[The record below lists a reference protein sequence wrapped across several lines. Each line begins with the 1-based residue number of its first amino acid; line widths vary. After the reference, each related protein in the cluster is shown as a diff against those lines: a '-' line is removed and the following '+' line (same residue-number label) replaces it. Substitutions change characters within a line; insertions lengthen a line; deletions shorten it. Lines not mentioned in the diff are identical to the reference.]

1 MRPDETNSRA
11 AARSVVSYMN
21 SLVFNILLFLVGF
34 ALLTGGA
41 DFLVRGASR
50 LAVRLNIPLVVIG
63 LTVVAF
69 GTSLPELVVSLIAN
83 LQGGTKANLAIGN
96 VVGSNIANL
105 ALILGVVAVLRP
117 LPVDRQ
123 LIQREYPLMIGVSLL
138 FTLMAWDGQVV
149 RWEGVLLFLGLLGFI
164 YWSYVGS
171 RSLAEEK
178 ESEALEYIG
187 GEAEAGPSTGDPTDA
202 AGGEAEGSEDELM
215 QSQERI
221 ARAARN
227 PLLPAAFSGLLR
239 SLLLRDVGMVV
250 IGISILVFGADLL
263 VDSATFIARH
273 FGVSELVIGLSLVAL
288 GTSLPEL
295 AASVVA
301 ILYRRG
307 DIALGNLVGS
317 NLFNMLAIVGI
328 TAGVRPLPA
337 PLTMRCVDFP
347 AMLFVAVLPLLLV
360 LRSPHQ
366 VSRWKGAV
374 MLTLYCAYT
383 IGIFVIEQGN
393 GVC

>member
-1 MRPDETNSRA
+1 
-11 AARSVVSYMN
+11 MN
-21 SLVFNILLFLVGF
+21 PILLNILLFLVGF
-34 ALLTGGA
+34 AFLTGGA

-69 GTSLPELVVSLIAN
+69 GTSLPELVVSLMAN
-83 LQGGTKANLAIGN
+83 LQGGSTADLAIGN

-117 LPVDRQ
+117 LTVDRQ
-123 LIQREYPLMIGVSLL
+123 LLQREYPLMVAVSLL
-138 FTLMAWDGQVV
+138 FTWMAWNGQVV
-149 RWEGVLLFLGLLGFI
+149 QWEGIVLFLGLLGFV
-164 YWSYVGS
+164 YWSYAAS

-187 GEAEAGPSTGDPTDA
+187 GETAISATQPEAGAVPSDEALA
-202 AGGEAEGSEDELM
+202 ASR
-215 QSQERI
+215 ERI
-221 ARAARN
+221 SQADRR
-227 PLLPAAFSGLLR
+227 PLLPAALAGLFR
-239 SLLLRDVGMVV
+239 SLLVRDIAMVAL
-250 IGISILVFGADLL
+250 GITVLVLGANWL

-301 ILYRRG
+301 IVYRRG
-307 DIALGNLVGS
+307 DIALGNLIGS

-337 PLTMRCVDFP
+337 PLGMHAVDFP
-347 AMLFVAVLPLLLV
+347 VMLLIATLPLLLV
-360 LRSPHQ
+360 LPSPHIMN
-366 VSRWKGAV
+366 RWKGAL
-374 MLTLYCAYT
+374 MLALYVGY
-383 IGIFVIEQGN
+383 IGFRIGMT
-393 GVC
+393 

>member
-1 MRPDETNSRA
+1 
-11 AARSVVSYMN
+11 MN
-21 SLVFNILLFLVGF
+21 PLILNILLFLVGF
-34 ALLTGGA
+34 VLLTGGA

-50 LAVRLNIPLVVIG
+50 LAVRLNVPLVVIG

-83 LQGGTKANLAIGN
+83 LQGGSRAELAIGN

-117 LPVDRQ
+117 LMVERQ
-123 LIQREYPLMIGVSLL
+123 VLQREYPLMIGISLV
-138 FTLMAWDGQVV
+138 FTWMAWDGQIAQ
-149 RWEGVLLFLGLLGFI
+149 WEGVLLFLGLLGFV
-164 YWSYVGS
+164 YWSYAAS

-187 GEAEAGPSTGDPTDA
+187 GEAADSSTQAEDLDDQEEVEAGSADTLA
-202 AGGEAEGSEDELM
+202 

-221 ARAARN
+221 ARAART
-227 PLLPAAFSGLLR
+227 PLLPAALSGLFR
-239 SLLLRDVGMVV
+239 SLLLRDIGMVV
-250 IGISILVFGADLL
+250 LGISVLVLGADWL
-263 VDSATFIARH
+263 VDSATFIATY

-301 ILYRRG
+301 ILYKRG

-317 NLFNMLAIVGI
+317 NLFNMMAVVGI
-328 TAGVRPLPA
+328 TASVRPLPA
-337 PLTMRCVDFP
+337 PLSMRCVDFP
-347 AMLFVAVLPLLLV
+347 VMLVVAVLPFLLV
-360 LRSPHQ
+360 LPSPHIAN
-366 VSRWKGAV
+366 RWKGAL
-374 MLTLYCAYT
+374 MLAIYVGYI
-383 IGIFVIEQGN
+383 IGIYLISEGN

>member
-1 MRPDETNSRA
+1 
-11 AARSVVSYMN
+11 MN
-21 SLVFNILLFLVGF
+21 SLILNILLFLVGF

-50 LAVRLNIPLVVIG
+50 LAVRLNVPLVVIG

-83 LQGGTKANLAIGN
+83 LQGGSRAELAIGN

-117 LPVDRQ
+117 LTIDRQ
-123 LIQREYPLMIGVSLL
+123 LLQREYPLMIGVSLL
-138 FTLMAWDGQVV
+138 FVWMAWDGQIVQ
-149 RWEGVLLFLGLLGFI
+149 WEGVLLFVGLLGFV
-164 YWSYVGS
+164 YWSYAAS

-178 ESEALEYIG
+178 ESEALGYIG
-187 GEAEAGPSTGDPTDA
+187 GEAAVSPSRVDAFDDKNAAEASS
-202 AGGEAEGSEDELM
+202 AESLA
-215 QSQERI
+215 QSRARI

-227 PLLPAAFSGLLR
+227 PLLPAALSGLFR
-239 SLLLRDVGMVV
+239 SLLLRDIGMVV
-250 IGISILVFGADLL
+250 LGITVLVLGAGWL
-263 VDSATFIARH
+263 VDSATFIATY

-301 ILYRRG
+301 ILYKRS

-317 NLFNMLAIVGI
+317 NLFNMMAVVGI
-328 TAGVRPLPA
+328 TAGIRPLPA
-337 PLTMRCVDFP
+337 PLSMRCVDFP
-347 AMLFVAVLPLLLV
+347 IMMLVAILPFLLV
-360 LRSPHQ
+360 LPSPH
-366 VSRWKGAV
+366 VAKRWKGAL
-374 MLTLYCAYT
+374 MLAIYIGYI
-383 IGIFVIEQGN
+383 IGIYLISEGN

>member
-1 MRPDETNSRA
+1 
-11 AARSVVSYMN
+11 MN
-21 SLVFNILLFLVGF
+21 PLILNILLFLVGF
-34 ALLTGGA
+34 VLLTGGA

-50 LAVRLNIPLVVIG
+50 LAVRLNVPLVVIG

-83 LQGGTKANLAIGN
+83 LQGGSRAELAIGN

-117 LPVDRQ
+117 LMVERQ
-123 LIQREYPLMIGVSLL
+123 VLQREYPLMIGISLV
-138 FTLMAWDGQVV
+138 FTWMAWDGQIAQ
-149 RWEGVLLFLGLLGFI
+149 WEGVLLFLGLLGFV
-164 YWSYVGS
+164 YWSYAAS

-187 GEAEAGPSTGDPTDA
+187 GEAADSSTQ
-202 AGGEAEGSEDELM
+202 AEGLDDQEEVEASSADTLA

-221 ARAARN
+221 ARAARS
-227 PLLPAAFSGLLR
+227 PLLPAAISGLFR
-239 SLLLRDVGMVV
+239 SLLLRDIGKVV
-250 IGISILVFGADLL
+250 LGISVLVLGADWL
-263 VDSATFIARH
+263 VNSATFIATY

-301 ILYRRG
+301 ILYKRG

-317 NLFNMLAIVGI
+317 NLFNMMAVVGI
-328 TAGVRPLPA
+328 TASVRPLPA
-337 PLTMRCVDFP
+337 PLSMRCVDFP
-347 AMLFVAVLPLLLV
+347 VMLVVAVLPFLLV
-360 LRSPHQ
+360 LPSPHIAN
-366 VSRWKGAV
+366 RWKGAL
-374 MLTLYCAYT
+374 MLTIYVGYI
-383 IGIFVIEQGN
+383 IGIYLISEGN

>member
-1 MRPDETNSRA
+1 
-11 AARSVVSYMN
+11 MN
-21 SLVFNILLFLVGF
+21 ALVFNILLFLVGF
-34 ALLTGGA
+34 AFLTGGA

-69 GTSLPELVVSLIAN
+69 GTSLPELVVSMIAN
-83 LQGGTKANLAIGN
+83 LQGGTRANLAIGN

-105 ALILGVVAVLRP
+105 ALILGVVALLRP
-117 LPVDRQ
+117 MAVDRQ

-138 FTLMAWDGQVV
+138 FTAMAWDGQIV

-171 RSLAEEK
+171 RTLAEEK

-187 GEAEAGPSTGDPTDA
+187 GEAEDSSSSND
-202 AGGEAEGSEDELM
+202 EDETAASQAEDAQADLK

-221 ARAARN
+221 ARATRN
-227 PLLPAAFSGLLR
+227 PLLPAAISGLFR
-239 SLLLRDVGMVV
+239 SLLLRDIGMVV
-250 IGISILVFGADLL
+250 IGIAVLVYGADLL
-263 VDSATFIARH
+263 VDSATFIARY

-328 TAGVRPLPA
+328 TAAVRPLPA
-337 PLTMRCVDFP
+337 PLSMHCVDFP
-347 AMLFVAVLPLLLV
+347 AMLLVATLPFLLV

-366 VSRWKGAV
+366 VNRWKGAI
-374 MLTLYCAYT
+374 MLSLYLTYT
-383 IGIFVIEQGN
+383 VGIFIIEQGN
-393 GVC
+393 GIC

>member
-1 MRPDETNSRA
+1 
-11 AARSVVSYMN
+11 MN
-21 SLVFNILLFLVGF
+21 PLLLNILLFLVGF
-34 ALLTGGA
+34 VLLTGGA

-50 LAVRLNIPLVVIG
+50 LAVRLNVPLVVIG

-83 LQGGTKANLAIGN
+83 LQGGSRAELAIGN

-117 LPVDRQ
+117 LMVERQ
-123 LIQREYPLMIGVSLL
+123 VLQREYPLMIGISLI
-138 FTLMAWDGQVV
+138 FTWMAWDGQIAQ
-149 RWEGVLLFLGLLGFI
+149 WEGVLLFLGLLGFV
-164 YWSYVGS
+164 YWSYAAS

-187 GEAEAGPSTGDPTDA
+187 GEAVDSSTQAEGLDDQEEVEAGSADTLA
-202 AGGEAEGSEDELM
+202 

-227 PLLPAAFSGLLR
+227 PLLPAAISGLFR
-239 SLLLRDVGMVV
+239 SLLLRDIGMVV
-250 IGISILVFGADLL
+250 LGISVLVLGADWL
-263 VDSATFIARH
+263 VDSATFIATY

-301 ILYRRG
+301 ILYKRG
-307 DIALGNLVGS
+307 DIAMGNLVGS
-317 NLFNMLAIVGI
+317 NLFNMMAVVGI
-328 TAGVRPLPA
+328 TASVRPLPA
-337 PLTMRCVDFP
+337 PLSMRCVDFP
-347 AMLFVAVLPLLLV
+347 VMLVVAVLPFLLV
-360 LRSPHQ
+360 LPSPHIAN
-366 VSRWKGAV
+366 RWKGAL
-374 MLTLYCAYT
+374 MLAIYVGYI
-383 IGIFVIEQGN
+383 IGIYVISEGN

>member
-1 MRPDETNSRA
+1 
-11 AARSVVSYMN
+11 MN
-21 SLVFNILLFLVGF
+21 ALTLNILLFLVGF

-50 LAVRLNIPLVVIG
+50 LAVRLNVPLVVIG

-83 LQGGTKANLAIGN
+83 LQGGDRANLAIGN

-123 LIQREYPLMIGVSLL
+123 LLQREYPLMIGVSLL
-138 FTLMAWDGQVV
+138 FTGMAWDGQIVQ
-149 RWEGVLLFLGLLGFI
+149 WEGILLFLGLLGFI

-187 GEAEAGPSTGDPTDA
+187 GDPAADPESAQESEADGSQAGRPDSA
-202 AGGEAEGSEDELM
+202 LSRSRA
-215 QSQERI
+215 RI
-221 ARAARN
+221 ASAARS
-227 PLLPAAFSGLLR
+227 PLLPSAISGIFR
-239 SLLLRDVGMVV
+239 SLLLRDIGMVAL
-250 IGISILVFGADLL
+250 GISVLVLGADWL
-263 VDSATFIARH
+263 VDSATFIATY

-337 PLTMRCVDFP
+337 PLSMRCVDFP
-347 AMLFVAVLPLLLV
+347 VMLIIAILPLLLV
-360 LRSPHQ
+360 LRRPHL
-366 VSRWKGAV
+366 VKRWNGAL
-374 MLTLYCAYT
+374 MLTLYFSYT
-383 IGIFVIEQGN
+383 IGIYVLAQGN
-393 GVC
+393 PLC

>member
-1 MRPDETNSRA
+1 
-11 AARSVVSYMN
+11 MN
-21 SLVFNILLFLVGF
+21 TLTFNIILFLFGF

-50 LAVRLNIPLVVIG
+50 LAVRLNVPLVVIG

-83 LQGGTKANLAIGN
+83 LQGGSRANLAIGN

-105 ALILGVVAVLRP
+105 ALILGVVAVLRA

-123 LIQREYPLMIGVSLL
+123 LLLREYPLMIGVSLL
-138 FTLMAWDGQVV
+138 FTGMAWDGQIVQ
-149 RWEGVLLFLGLLGFI
+149 WEGILLFAGLLGFI
-164 YWSYVGS
+164 YWSYVGG
-171 RSLAEEK
+171 RALAEEK
-178 ESEALEYIG
+178 QSEALEFIG
-187 GEAEAGPSTGDPTDA
+187 GDA
-202 AGGEAEGSEDELM
+202 DSGADSSQISDDGSGQATRADSALAR
-215 QSQERI
+215 SRARI
-221 ARAARN
+221 ANAARS
-227 PLLPAAFSGLLR
+227 PLLPSAISGLFR
-239 SLLLRDVGMVV
+239 SLLLRDIGMVV
-250 IGISILVFGADLL
+250 LGISVLVLGADWL
-263 VDSATFIARH
+263 VDSATFIATY

-337 PLTMRCVDFP
+337 PLSMRCVDFP
-347 AMLFVAVLPLLLV
+347 VMLAIAILPFLLV
-360 LRSPHQ
+360 LPRPH
-366 VSRWKGAV
+366 VVKRWKGAL
-374 MLTLYCAYT
+374 MLTLYFSYT
-383 IGIFVIEQGN
+383 IGIYVLAQGN
-393 GVC
+393 PLC

>member
-1 MRPDETNSRA
+1 
-11 AARSVVSYMN
+11 MN
-21 SLVFNILLFLVGF
+21 SLILNILLFLVGF

-50 LAVRLNIPLVVIG
+50 LAVRLNVPLVVIG

-83 LQGGTKANLAIGN
+83 LQGGSRAELAIGN

-117 LPVDRQ
+117 LSVDRQ
-123 LIQREYPLMIGVSLL
+123 LLQREYPLMIGVSVV
-138 FTLMAWDGQVV
+138 FVWMAWDGQIVQ
-149 RWEGVLLFLGLLGFI
+149 WEGVLLFLGLLGFI
-164 YWSYVGS
+164 YWSYAAS

-187 GEAEAGPSTGDPTDA
+187 SEAAVNPSQAEAFDDQEDGEASS
-202 AGGEAEGSEDELM
+202 AETLA

-227 PLLPAAFSGLLR
+227 PLLPAAISGLFR
-239 SLLLRDVGMVV
+239 SLLLRDIGMVV
-250 IGISILVFGADLL
+250 LGISVLVLGADWL
-263 VDSATFIARH
+263 VDSATFIATY

-301 ILYRRG
+301 ILYKRG

-317 NLFNMLAIVGI
+317 NLFNMMAVVGI
-328 TAGVRPLPA
+328 TAGIRPLPA
-337 PLTMRCVDFP
+337 PLSMRCVDFP
-347 AMLFVAVLPLLLV
+347 VMMLVAILPFLLV
-360 LRSPHQ
+360 LPSPHIAK
-366 VSRWKGAV
+366 RWKGAV
-374 MLTLYCAYT
+374 MLAIYIGYI
-383 IGIFVIEQGN
+383 IGIYLISEGN

>member
-1 MRPDETNSRA
+1 
-11 AARSVVSYMN
+11 MN
-21 SLVFNILLFLVGF
+21 SLILNILLFLVGF

-50 LAVRLNIPLVVIG
+50 LAVRLNVPLVVIG

-83 LQGGTKANLAIGN
+83 LQGGSRAELAIGN

-117 LPVDRQ
+117 LTVDRQ
-123 LIQREYPLMIGVSLL
+123 LLQREYPLMIGVSVV
-138 FTLMAWDGQVV
+138 FVWMAWDGQIVQ
-149 RWEGVLLFLGLLGFI
+149 WEGVLLFLGLLGFV
-164 YWSYVGS
+164 YWSYAAS

-187 GEAEAGPSTGDPTDA
+187 GEAAVSPSQAEAFDDQEDV
-202 AGGEAEGSEDELM
+202 EASSAETLA
-215 QSQERI
+215 QSQARI

-227 PLLPAAFSGLLR
+227 PLLPAAISGLFR
-239 SLLLRDVGMVV
+239 SLLLRDIGMVV
-250 IGISILVFGADLL
+250 LGISVLVLGADWL
-263 VDSATFIARH
+263 VDSATFIATY

-301 ILYRRG
+301 ILYKRS

-317 NLFNMLAIVGI
+317 NLFNMMAVVGI
-328 TAGVRPLPA
+328 TAGIRPLPA
-337 PLTMRCVDFP
+337 PLSMRCVDFP
-347 AMLFVAVLPLLLV
+347 VMMLIAILPFLLV
-360 LRSPHQ
+360 LPSPHIAK
-366 VSRWKGAV
+366 RWKGAL
-374 MLTLYCAYT
+374 MLAIYIGYI
-383 IGIFVIEQGN
+383 IGIYLISEGN
-393 GVC
+393 SVC

>member
-1 MRPDETNSRA
+1 
-11 AARSVVSYMN
+11 MN
-21 SLVFNILLFLVGF
+21 ALTLNILLFLVGF

-50 LAVRLNIPLVVIG
+50 LAVRLNVPLVVIG

-83 LQGGTKANLAIGN
+83 LQGGGRANLAIGN

-123 LIQREYPLMIGVSLL
+123 LLQREYPLMIGVSLL
-138 FTLMAWDGQVV
+138 FTGMAWDGQIVQ
-149 RWEGVLLFLGLLGFI
+149 WEGILLFLGLLGFI

-187 GEAEAGPSTGDPTDA
+187 GDA
-202 AGGEAEGSEDELM
+202 ATEPESANGSDADG
-215 QSQERI
+215 SQAGRPDNALSRSRARI
-221 ARAARN
+221 ASAARS
-227 PLLPAAFSGLLR
+227 PLLPSAISGIFR
-239 SLLLRDVGMVV
+239 SLLLRDIGMVAL
-250 IGISILVFGADLL
+250 GIAVLVLGADWL
-263 VDSATFIARH
+263 VDSATFIATY

-307 DIALGNLVGS
+307 DIALGNLIGS

-337 PLTMRCVDFP
+337 PLSMRCVDFP
-347 AMLFVAVLPLLLV
+347 VMLIIAILPLLLV
-360 LRSPHQ
+360 LRRPHL
-366 VSRWKGAV
+366 VKRWNGAL
-374 MLTLYCAYT
+374 MLTLYFSYT
-383 IGIFVIEQGN
+383 IGIYVLAQGN
-393 GVC
+393 PLC

>member
-1 MRPDETNSRA
+1 M
-11 AARSVVSYMN
+11 
-21 SLVFNILLFLVGF
+21 
-34 ALLTGGA
+34 
-41 DFLVRGASR
+41 RGASR
-50 LAVRLNIPLVVIG
+50 LAVRLNVPLVVIG

-83 LQGGTKANLAIGN
+83 LQGGSRAELAIGN

-117 LPVDRQ
+117 LMVERQ
-123 LIQREYPLMIGVSLL
+123 VLQREYPLMIGISLV
-138 FTLMAWDGQVV
+138 FTWMAWDGQIAQ
-149 RWEGVLLFLGLLGFI
+149 WEGVLLFLGLLGFV
-164 YWSYVGS
+164 YWSYAAS

-187 GEAEAGPSTGDPTDA
+187 GEAADSSTQAEGFSDQEEVEAGSVDTLA
-202 AGGEAEGSEDELM
+202 
-215 QSQERI
+215 QSQNRI

-227 PLLPAAFSGLLR
+227 PLLPAAISGLFR
-239 SLLLRDVGMVV
+239 SLLLRDIGMVV
-250 IGISILVFGADLL
+250 LGISVLVLGADWL
-263 VDSATFIARH
+263 VNSATFIATY

-301 ILYRRG
+301 ILYKRG

-317 NLFNMLAIVGI
+317 NLFNMMAVVGI
-328 TAGVRPLPA
+328 TASVRPLPA
-337 PLTMRCVDFP
+337 PLSMRCVDFP
-347 AMLFVAVLPLLLV
+347 VMLVVAVLPFLLV
-360 LRSPHQ
+360 LPSPHIAN
-366 VSRWKGAV
+366 RWKGAL
-374 MLTLYCAYT
+374 MLAIYVAYI
-383 IGIFVIEQGN
+383 IGIYLISEGN

>member
-1 MRPDETNSRA
+1 
-11 AARSVVSYMN
+11 MN
-21 SLVFNILLFLVGF
+21 ALVFNILLFLVGF
-34 ALLTGGA
+34 AFLTGGA

-69 GTSLPELVVSLIAN
+69 GTSLPELVVSMIAN
-83 LQGGTKANLAIGN
+83 LQGGTRANLAIGN

-105 ALILGVVAVLRP
+105 ALILGVVALLRP
-117 LPVDRQ
+117 MAVDRQ
-123 LIQREYPLMIGVSLL
+123 LIQREYPLMIGISLL
-138 FTLMAWDGQVV
+138 FTAMAWDGQIV

-187 GEAEAGPSTGDPTDA
+187 GEAEDGASSND
-202 AGGEAEGSEDELM
+202 EAETAASQAEDAETDLQ

-221 ARAARN
+221 ARATRN
-227 PLLPAAFSGLLR
+227 PLLPAAISGLFR
-239 SLLLRDVGMVV
+239 SLLLRDIGMVV
-250 IGISILVFGADLL
+250 IGIAVLVYGADLL
-263 VDSATFIARH
+263 VDSATFIARY

-328 TAGVRPLPA
+328 TAAVRPLPA
-337 PLTMRCVDFP
+337 PLSMHCVDFP
-347 AMLFVAVLPLLLV
+347 AMLLVATLPFLLV

-366 VSRWKGAV
+366 VNRWKGAI
-374 MLTLYCAYT
+374 MLSLYLTYT
-383 IGIFVIEQGN
+383 VGIFIIEQGN
-393 GVC
+393 GIC

>member
-1 MRPDETNSRA
+1 
-11 AARSVVSYMN
+11 MN
-21 SLVFNILLFLVGF
+21 PILLNILLFLVGF
-34 ALLTGGA
+34 AFLTGGA

-69 GTSLPELVVSLIAN
+69 GTSLPELVVSLMAN
-83 LQGGTKANLAIGN
+83 LQGGSTADLAIGN

-105 ALILGVVAVLRP
+105 ALILGVVAILRP
-117 LPVDRQ
+117 LTVDRQ
-123 LIQREYPLMIGVSLL
+123 LLQREYPLMVAVSLV
-138 FTLMAWDGQVV
+138 FTWMSWNGQVV
-149 RWEGVLLFLGLLGFI
+149 RWEGIVLFLGLLGFV
-164 YWSYVGS
+164 YWSYAAS

-187 GEAEAGPSTGDPTDA
+187 GEAAISATQPEAHSSDEALA
-202 AGGEAEGSEDELM
+202 ASR
-215 QSQERI
+215 ERI
-221 ARAARN
+221 AQADRR
-227 PLLPAAFSGLLR
+227 PLLPAARAGLFR
-239 SLLLRDVGMVV
+239 SLLLRDIAMVAL
-250 IGISILVFGADLL
+250 GITVLVLGAKWL

-301 ILYRRG
+301 IVYRRG

-317 NLFNMLAIVGI
+317 NLFNMLAIIGI

-337 PLTMRCVDFP
+337 PLGMRGVDFP
-347 AMLFVAVLPLLLV
+347 VMLLIAILPLLLV
-360 LRSPHQ
+360 LPSPH
-366 VSRWKGAV
+366 VMNRWKGAL
-374 MLTLYCAYT
+374 MLALYVGY
-383 IGIFVIEQGN
+383 IGYRIAMT
-393 GVC
+393 

>member
-1 MRPDETNSRA
+1 
-11 AARSVVSYMN
+11 MN
-21 SLVFNILLFLVGF
+21 TLVFNILLFLVGF
-34 ALLTGGA
+34 AFLTGGA

-50 LAVRLNIPLVVIG
+50 LAVRLNVPLVVIG

-69 GTSLPELVVSLIAN
+69 GTSLPELVVSMIAN
-83 LQGGTKANLAIGN
+83 LQGGTRANLAIGN

-105 ALILGVVAVLRP
+105 ALILGVVALLRP
-117 LPVDRQ
+117 MPVDRQ

-138 FTLMAWDGQVV
+138 FTAMAWDGQIV

-171 RSLAEEK
+171 RTLAEEK

-187 GEAEAGPSTGDPTDA
+187 GEAEDGSSSNDEAVTA
-202 AGGEAEGSEDELM
+202 AGQAEDAEADLQ

-221 ARAARN
+221 ARATRN
-227 PLLPAAFSGLLR
+227 PLLPAAISGLFR
-239 SLLLRDVGMVV
+239 SLLLRDIGMVV
-250 IGISILVFGADLL
+250 IGIAVLVYGADLL
-263 VDSATFIARH
+263 VDSATFIARY

-307 DIALGNLVGS
+307 DIALGNLIGS

-328 TAGVRPLPA
+328 TAAVRPLPA
-337 PLTMRCVDFP
+337 PLSMHCVDFP
-347 AMLFVAVLPLLLV
+347 AMLLVATLPFLLV

-366 VSRWKGAV
+366 VNRWKGAI
-374 MLTLYCAYT
+374 MLSLYLTYT

-393 GVC
+393 GLC

>member
-1 MRPDETNSRA
+1 
-11 AARSVVSYMN
+11 MN

-138 FTLMAWDGQVV
+138 FTLMAWDGRVV
-149 RWEGVLLFLGLLGFI
+149 RWEGVLLFLGLLAFI

-187 GEAEAGPSTGDPTDA
+187 GEAEVGPSTGDPADA
-202 AGGEAEGSEDELM
+202 AGGEAEGSEDELT

-227 PLLPAAFSGLLR
+227 PLLPAAISGLFR

-347 AMLFVAVLPLLLV
+347 AMLLVAVLPLLLV

>member
-1 MRPDETNSRA
+1 
-11 AARSVVSYMN
+11 MN
-21 SLVFNILLFLVGF
+21 PLILNILLFLVGF
-34 ALLTGGA
+34 VLLTGGA

-50 LAVRLNIPLVVIG
+50 LAVRLNVPLVVIG

-83 LQGGTKANLAIGN
+83 LQGGSRAELAIGN

-117 LPVDRQ
+117 LMVERQ
-123 LIQREYPLMIGVSLL
+123 VLQREYPLMIGISLV
-138 FTLMAWDGQVV
+138 FTWMAWDGQIAQ
-149 RWEGVLLFLGLLGFI
+149 WEGVLLFLGLLGFV
-164 YWSYVGS
+164 YWSYAAS

-187 GEAEAGPSTGDPTDA
+187 GEAAESSTQAEGLDDQEEVEAGSADTLA
-202 AGGEAEGSEDELM
+202 

-227 PLLPAAFSGLLR
+227 PLLPAAISGLFR
-239 SLLLRDVGMVV
+239 SLLLRDIGMVV
-250 IGISILVFGADLL
+250 LGISVLVLGADWL
-263 VDSATFIARH
+263 VDSATFIATY

-301 ILYRRG
+301 ILYKRG

-317 NLFNMLAIVGI
+317 NLFNMMAVVGI
-328 TAGVRPLPA
+328 TASVRPLPA
-337 PLTMRCVDFP
+337 PLSMRCVDFP
-347 AMLFVAVLPLLLV
+347 VMLVVAVLPFLLV
-360 LRSPHQ
+360 LPSPHIAN
-366 VSRWKGAV
+366 RWKGAL
-374 MLTLYCAYT
+374 MLAIYVGYI
-383 IGIFVIEQGN
+383 IGIYLISEGN

>member
-1 MRPDETNSRA
+1 
-11 AARSVVSYMN
+11 MN
-21 SLVFNILLFLVGF
+21 SLILNILLFLVGF

-50 LAVRLNIPLVVIG
+50 LAVRLNVPLVVIG

-83 LQGGTKANLAIGN
+83 LQGGSRAELAIGN

-117 LPVDRQ
+117 LTIDRQ
-123 LIQREYPLMIGVSLL
+123 LLQREYPLMIGVSVV
-138 FTLMAWDGQVV
+138 FVWMAWDGQIVQ
-149 RWEGVLLFLGLLGFI
+149 WEGVLLFLGLLGFV
-164 YWSYVGS
+164 YWSYAAS

-187 GEAEAGPSTGDPTDA
+187 GEAAVSPSQAEAFDDQEDV
-202 AGGEAEGSEDELM
+202 EASSAETLA

-227 PLLPAAFSGLLR
+227 PLLPAAISGLFR
-239 SLLLRDVGMVV
+239 SLLLRDIGMVV
-250 IGISILVFGADLL
+250 LGISVLVLGADWL
-263 VDSATFIARH
+263 VDSATFIATY

-301 ILYRRG
+301 ILYKRS

-317 NLFNMLAIVGI
+317 NLFNMMAVVGI
-328 TAGVRPLPA
+328 TAGIRPLPA
-337 PLTMRCVDFP
+337 PLSMRCVDFP
-347 AMLFVAVLPLLLV
+347 VMMLIAILPFLLV
-360 LRSPHQ
+360 LPSPHIAK
-366 VSRWKGAV
+366 RWKGAL
-374 MLTLYCAYT
+374 MLAIYIGYI
-383 IGIFVIEQGN
+383 IGIYIISEGN

>member
-1 MRPDETNSRA
+1 
-11 AARSVVSYMN
+11 MN
-21 SLVFNILLFLVGF
+21 SLILNILLFLVGF

-50 LAVRLNIPLVVIG
+50 LAVRLNVPLVVIG

-83 LQGGTKANLAIGN
+83 LQGGSRAELAIGN

-117 LPVDRQ
+117 LTVDRQ
-123 LIQREYPLMIGVSLL
+123 LLQREYPLMIGVSVV
-138 FTLMAWDGQVV
+138 FVWMAWDGQIVQ
-149 RWEGVLLFLGLLGFI
+149 WEGVLLFLGLLGFV
-164 YWSYVGS
+164 YWSYAAS

-187 GEAEAGPSTGDPTDA
+187 GEAAVSPSQAEAFDDQEDV
-202 AGGEAEGSEDELM
+202 EASSAETLA

-227 PLLPAAFSGLLR
+227 PLLPAAISGLFR
-239 SLLLRDVGMVV
+239 SLLLRDIGMVV
-250 IGISILVFGADLL
+250 LGISVLVLGADWL
-263 VDSATFIARH
+263 VDSATFIATH

-301 ILYRRG
+301 ILYKRS

-317 NLFNMLAIVGI
+317 NLFNMMAVVGI
-328 TAGVRPLPA
+328 TAGIRPLPA
-337 PLTMRCVDFP
+337 PLSMRCVDFP
-347 AMLFVAVLPLLLV
+347 VMMLVAILPFLLV
-360 LRSPHQ
+360 LPSPHIAK
-366 VSRWKGAV
+366 RWKGAL
-374 MLTLYCAYT
+374 MLAIYIGYI
-383 IGIFVIEQGN
+383 IGIYIISEGN

>member
-1 MRPDETNSRA
+1 
-11 AARSVVSYMN
+11 MN
-21 SLVFNILLFLVGF
+21 PLFFNILLFLVGF
-34 ALLTGGA
+34 AFLTGGA

-83 LQGGTKANLAIGN
+83 LQGGSKANLAIGN

-105 ALILGVVAVLRP
+105 ALILGVVTILRP
-117 LPVDRQ
+117 LTVDRQ

-138 FTLMAWDGQVV
+138 FTAMAWDGHIA

-164 YWSYVGS
+164 YWSYIGS

-187 GEAEAGPSTGDPTDA
+187 GESGVDSSSNDAVETAAENGEDAETDLA
-202 AGGEAEGSEDELM
+202 
-215 QSQERI
+215 QSQKRI
-221 ARAARN
+221 ARATRN
-227 PLLPAAFSGLLR
+227 PLLPAAISGLFR
-239 SLLLRDVGMVV
+239 SLLLRDIGMVV
-250 IGISILVFGADLL
+250 IGIAVLVYGADLL
-263 VDSATFIARH
+263 VDSATFIARY

-328 TAGVRPLPA
+328 TASVRALPA
-337 PLTMRCVDFP
+337 PLSMRCVDFP
-347 AMLFVAVLPLLLV
+347 AMLLVAALPLLLV
-360 LRSPHQ
+360 LRAPH
-366 VSRWKGAV
+366 VVNRWKGAL
-374 MLTLYCAYT
+374 MLTLYFAYT

>member
-1 MRPDETNSRA
+1 
-11 AARSVVSYMN
+11 MN
-21 SLVFNILLFLVGF
+21 SLLFNILLFLVGF

-50 LAVRLNIPLVVIG
+50 LAVRLSVPLVVVG

-105 ALILGVVAVLRP
+105 ALILGVVTVLRP

-123 LIQREYPLMIGVSLL
+123 LIQREYPLMIGISLL

-187 GEAEAGPSTGDPTDA
+187 GETAAGPSSDEP
-202 AGGEAEGSEDELM
+202 GEVASDQAEGAEVDLT

-221 ARAARN
+221 ARATRN
-227 PLLPAAFSGLLR
+227 PLLPAAISGLFR
-239 SLLLRDVGMVV
+239 SLLLRDIGMVV
-250 IGISILVFGADLL
+250 IGISVLVFGADLL

-337 PLTMRCVDFP
+337 PLSMRCVDFP
-347 AMLFVAVLPLLLV
+347 VMLLIALLPFLLV
-360 LRSPHQ
+360 LRSPHV
-366 VSRWKGAV
+366 VSRWKGAI
-374 MLTLYCAYT
+374 MLTLYFAYT

>member
-1 MRPDETNSRA
+1 
-11 AARSVVSYMN
+11 MN
-21 SLVFNILLFLVGF
+21 SLILNILLFLVGF

-50 LAVRLNIPLVVIG
+50 LAVRLNVPLVVIG

-83 LQGGTKANLAIGN
+83 LQGGSRAELAIGN

-117 LPVDRQ
+117 LSVDRQ
-123 LIQREYPLMIGVSLL
+123 LLQREYPLMIGVSVV
-138 FTLMAWDGQVV
+138 FVWMAWDGQIVQ
-149 RWEGVLLFLGLLGFI
+149 WEGVLLFLGLLGFI
-164 YWSYVGS
+164 YWSYAAS

-187 GEAEAGPSTGDPTDA
+187 GEAGGSPSQAEDFDDQED
-202 AGGEAEGSEDELM
+202 GEASSAETLA

-227 PLLPAAFSGLLR
+227 PLLPAALSGLFR
-239 SLLLRDVGMVV
+239 SLLLRDIGMVV
-250 IGISILVFGADLL
+250 LGISVLVLGADWL
-263 VDSATFIARH
+263 VDSATFIATY

-301 ILYRRG
+301 ILYKRS

-317 NLFNMLAIVGI
+317 NLFNMMAVVGI
-328 TAGVRPLPA
+328 TAGIRPLPA
-337 PLTMRCVDFP
+337 PLSMRCVDFP
-347 AMLFVAVLPLLLV
+347 VMMLVAILPFLLV
-360 LRSPHQ
+360 LPSPHIAK
-366 VSRWKGAV
+366 RWKGAV
-374 MLTLYCAYT
+374 MLAIYVGYI
-383 IGIFVIEQGN
+383 IGIYLISEGN

>member
-1 MRPDETNSRA
+1 
-11 AARSVVSYMN
+11 MN
-21 SLVFNILLFLVGF
+21 PLILNILLFLVGF
-34 ALLTGGA
+34 VLLTGGA

-50 LAVRLNIPLVVIG
+50 LAVRLNVPLVVIG

-69 GTSLPELVVSLIAN
+69 GTSLPELVVSMIAN
-83 LQGGTKANLAIGN
+83 LQGGSRAELAIGN

-117 LPVDRQ
+117 LMVERQ
-123 LIQREYPLMIGVSLL
+123 VLQREYPLMIGISLV
-138 FTLMAWDGQVV
+138 FTWMAWDGQIAQ
-149 RWEGVLLFLGLLGFI
+149 WEGVLLFLGLLGFV
-164 YWSYVGS
+164 YWSYAAS

-187 GEAEAGPSTGDPTDA
+187 GEAADSSTQAEGLEDQEEVEAGSADTLA
-202 AGGEAEGSEDELM
+202 

-227 PLLPAAFSGLLR
+227 PLLPAAISGLFR
-239 SLLLRDVGMVV
+239 SLLLRDIGMVV
-250 IGISILVFGADLL
+250 LGISVLVLGADWL
-263 VDSATFIARH
+263 VDSATFIATY

-301 ILYRRG
+301 ILYKRG
-307 DIALGNLVGS
+307 DIAMGNLVGS
-317 NLFNMLAIVGI
+317 NLFNMMAVVGI
-328 TAGVRPLPA
+328 TASVRPLPA
-337 PLTMRCVDFP
+337 PLSMRCVDFP
-347 AMLFVAVLPLLLV
+347 VMLVVAVLPFLLV
-360 LRSPHQ
+360 LPSPHIAN
-366 VSRWKGAV
+366 RWKGAL
-374 MLTLYCAYT
+374 MLAIYVGYI
-383 IGIFVIEQGN
+383 IGIYLISEGN

>member
-1 MRPDETNSRA
+1 
-11 AARSVVSYMN
+11 MN
-21 SLVFNILLFLVGF
+21 SLLFNILLFLVGF

-50 LAVRLNIPLVVIG
+50 LAVRLSVPLVVVG

-105 ALILGVVAVLRP
+105 ALILGVVTVLRP

-123 LIQREYPLMIGVSLL
+123 LIQREYPLMIGISLL

-187 GEAEAGPSTGDPTDA
+187 GETAAGPSSDDP
-202 AGGEAEGSEDELM
+202 GEVASDQAEGAEVDLT

-221 ARAARN
+221 ARATRN
-227 PLLPAAFSGLLR
+227 PLLPAAISGLFR
-239 SLLLRDVGMVV
+239 SLLLRDIGMVV
-250 IGISILVFGADLL
+250 IGISVLVFGADLL

-337 PLTMRCVDFP
+337 PLSMRCVDFP
-347 AMLFVAVLPLLLV
+347 VMLLIALLPFLLV
-360 LRSPHQ
+360 LRSPHV
-366 VSRWKGAV
+366 VSRWKGAI
-374 MLTLYCAYT
+374 MLTLYFAYT

>member
-1 MRPDETNSRA
+1 
-11 AARSVVSYMN
+11 MN
-21 SLVFNILLFLVGF
+21 PILLNILLFLVGF
-34 ALLTGGA
+34 AFLTGGA

-69 GTSLPELVVSLIAN
+69 GTSLPELVVSLMAN
-83 LQGGTKANLAIGN
+83 LQGGSTADLAIGN

-105 ALILGVVAVLRP
+105 ALILGVVAILRP
-117 LPVDRQ
+117 LTVDRQ
-123 LIQREYPLMIGVSLL
+123 LLQREYPLMVAVSLL
-138 FTLMAWDGQVV
+138 FTWMAWNGQVV
-149 RWEGVLLFLGLLGFI
+149 QWEGIVLFLGLLGFV
-164 YWSYVGS
+164 YWSYAAS

-187 GEAEAGPSTGDPTDA
+187 GETAISATLPEAGAVPSD
-202 AGGEAEGSEDELM
+202 EALADSR
-215 QSQERI
+215 ERI
-221 ARAARN
+221 AQADRR
-227 PLLPAAFSGLLR
+227 PLLPTALAGLFR
-239 SLLLRDVGMVV
+239 SLLVRDIAMVAL
-250 IGISILVFGADLL
+250 GITVLVLGANWL

-301 ILYRRG
+301 IVYRRG
-307 DIALGNLVGS
+307 DIALGNLIGS

-337 PLTMRCVDFP
+337 PLRMHGVDFP
-347 AMLFVAVLPLLLV
+347 VMLLIATLPLLLV
-360 LRSPHQ
+360 LPSPH
-366 VSRWKGAV
+366 VMNRWKGAL
-374 MLTLYCAYT
+374 MLALYVGY
-383 IGIFVIEQGN
+383 IGFRIGMT
-393 GVC
+393 

>member
-1 MRPDETNSRA
+1 
-11 AARSVVSYMN
+11 MN
-21 SLVFNILLFLVGF
+21 PLILNILLFLVGF
-34 ALLTGGA
+34 VLLTGGA

-50 LAVRLNIPLVVIG
+50 LAVRLNVPLVVIG

-83 LQGGTKANLAIGN
+83 LQGGSRAELAIGN

-117 LPVDRQ
+117 LMVERQ
-123 LIQREYPLMIGVSLL
+123 VLQREYPLMIGISLV
-138 FTLMAWDGQVV
+138 FTWMAWDGQIAQ
-149 RWEGVLLFLGLLGFI
+149 WEGVLLFLGLLGFV
-164 YWSYVGS
+164 YWSYAAS

-187 GEAEAGPSTGDPTDA
+187 GEAADSSTQAEGLDDQEEVEAGSADTLA
-202 AGGEAEGSEDELM
+202 

-227 PLLPAAFSGLLR
+227 PLLPAAISGLFR
-239 SLLLRDVGMVV
+239 SLLLRDIGMVV
-250 IGISILVFGADLL
+250 LGISVLVLGADWL
-263 VDSATFIARH
+263 VDSATFIATY

-301 ILYRRG
+301 ILYKRG

-317 NLFNMLAIVGI
+317 NLFNMMAVVGI
-328 TAGVRPLPA
+328 TASVRPLPA
-337 PLTMRCVDFP
+337 PLSMRCVDFP
-347 AMLFVAVLPLLLV
+347 VMLVVAVLPFLLV
-360 LRSPHQ
+360 LPSPHIAK
-366 VSRWKGAV
+366 RWKGAL
-374 MLTLYCAYT
+374 MLAIYVGYI
-383 IGIFVIEQGN
+383 IGIYLISEGN

>member
-1 MRPDETNSRA
+1 
-11 AARSVVSYMN
+11 MN
-21 SLVFNILLFLVGF
+21 ALVFNILLFLVGF
-34 ALLTGGA
+34 AFLTGGA

-69 GTSLPELVVSLIAN
+69 GTSLPELVVSMIAN
-83 LQGGTKANLAIGN
+83 LQGGTRANLAIGN

-105 ALILGVVAVLRP
+105 ALILGVVALLRP
-117 LPVDRQ
+117 MAVDRQ
-123 LIQREYPLMIGVSLL
+123 LIQREYPLMIGISLL
-138 FTLMAWDGQVV
+138 FTAMAWDGQVV

-171 RSLAEEK
+171 RTLAEEK

-187 GEAEAGPSTGDPTDA
+187 GEAEDGSSSNDEAETA
-202 AGGEAEGSEDELM
+202 AGQAEDAQADLK

-221 ARAARN
+221 ARATRN
-227 PLLPAAFSGLLR
+227 PLLPAAISGLFR
-239 SLLLRDVGMVV
+239 SLLLRDIGMVV
-250 IGISILVFGADLL
+250 IGIAVLVYGADLL
-263 VDSATFIARH
+263 VDSATFIARY

-328 TAGVRPLPA
+328 TAAVRPLPA
-337 PLTMRCVDFP
+337 PLSMHCVDFP
-347 AMLFVAVLPLLLV
+347 AMLLVATLPFLLV

-366 VSRWKGAV
+366 VNRWKGAI
-374 MLTLYCAYT
+374 MLSLYLTYT
-383 IGIFVIEQGN
+383 IGIFIIEQGN
-393 GVC
+393 GIC

>member
-1 MRPDETNSRA
+1 
-11 AARSVVSYMN
+11 MN
-21 SLVFNILLFLVGF
+21 SLILNILLFLVGF

-50 LAVRLNIPLVVIG
+50 LAVRLNVPLVVIG

-83 LQGGTKANLAIGN
+83 LQGGSRAELAIGN

-117 LPVDRQ
+117 LTVDRQ
-123 LIQREYPLMIGVSLL
+123 LLQREYPLMIGVSVV
-138 FTLMAWDGQVV
+138 FVWMAWDGQIVQ
-149 RWEGVLLFLGLLGFI
+149 WEGVLLFLGLLGFV
-164 YWSYVGS
+164 YWSYAAS

-187 GEAEAGPSTGDPTDA
+187 GEAAVSPSQAEAFDDQEDV
-202 AGGEAEGSEDELM
+202 EASSAETLA

-227 PLLPAAFSGLLR
+227 PLLPAAISGLFR
-239 SLLLRDVGMVV
+239 SLLLRDIGMVV
-250 IGISILVFGADLL
+250 LGISVLVLGADWL
-263 VDSATFIARH
+263 VDSATFIATY

-301 ILYRRG
+301 ILYKRS

-317 NLFNMLAIVGI
+317 NLFNMMAVVGI
-328 TAGVRPLPA
+328 TAGIRPLPA
-337 PLTMRCVDFP
+337 PLSMRCVDFP
-347 AMLFVAVLPLLLV
+347 IMMLVAILPFLLV
-360 LRSPHQ
+360 LPSPH
-366 VSRWKGAV
+366 VAKRWKGAL
-374 MLTLYCAYT
+374 MLAIYIGYI
-383 IGIFVIEQGN
+383 IGIYIISEGN

>member
-1 MRPDETNSRA
+1 
-11 AARSVVSYMN
+11 MN
-21 SLVFNILLFLVGF
+21 TLVFNILLFLVGF
-34 ALLTGGA
+34 AFLTGGA

-50 LAVRLNIPLVVIG
+50 LAVRLNVPLVVIG

-69 GTSLPELVVSLIAN
+69 GTSLPELVVSMIAN
-83 LQGGTKANLAIGN
+83 LQGGTRANLAIGN

-105 ALILGVVAVLRP
+105 ALILGVVALLRP
-117 LPVDRQ
+117 MAVDRQ
-123 LIQREYPLMIGVSLL
+123 LIQREYPLMIGISLL
-138 FTLMAWDGQVV
+138 FTAMAWDGQVV

-171 RSLAEEK
+171 RTLAEEK

-187 GEAEAGPSTGDPTDA
+187 GEAEDSSSSND
-202 AGGEAEGSEDELM
+202 EAETAASQAEDAQADLK

-221 ARAARN
+221 ARATRN
-227 PLLPAAFSGLLR
+227 PLLPAAISGLFR
-239 SLLLRDVGMVV
+239 SLLLRDIGMVV
-250 IGISILVFGADLL
+250 IGIAVLVYGADLL
-263 VDSATFIARH
+263 VDSATFIARY

-328 TAGVRPLPA
+328 TAAVRPLPA
-337 PLTMRCVDFP
+337 PLSMHCVDFP
-347 AMLFVAVLPLLLV
+347 AMLLVATLPFLLV

-366 VSRWKGAV
+366 VNRWKGAI
-374 MLTLYCAYT
+374 MLSLYLTYT
-383 IGIFVIEQGN
+383 IGIFIIEQGN
-393 GVC
+393 GIC